1 MDTSSAQVL
10 RTPLTDLLK
19 IKHPIMLAGMNNVS
33 SADLAAAVSNAGGIG
48 SIGGVFMTPKML
60 RKEIAKLKSQ
70 LVDKTCFGV
79 DLLLPQVGG
88 SARKTNYDYTEGALP
103 ELVEVIIESKAR
115 LFISAVGVPPKWV
128 VDKLHQN
135 GVLCMNMCGHPKHVK
150 KAISVGIDI
159 VCCQGYEGGGHTG
172 EIGTMALIP
181 LCVEAAKGAKSPLTG
196 GPVHVVAAGGIFDG
210 RGVAASLSLG
220 AEAVWVGTRFIASKE
235 ATTSNRHKKS
245 VVEGSATDTV
255 RTLIYTGRPL
265 RVIKT
270 DIVNRWEAQPE
281 KIKQLTSEG
290 KLPVQ
295 WERVKT
301 LKEGKPWSVAKSHAL
316 LVGQACGGVK
326 SILSAKEIVDN
337 LVHGAADILNNRKKL
352 IVAKL

>member
-1 MDTSSAQVL
+1 MSSPQVIKTS
-10 RTPLTDLLK
+10 LTDLLK

-33 SADLAAAVSNAGGIG
+33 GADLAAAVSNAGGIG
-48 SIGGVFMTPKML
+48 SIGGVLLTPKML
-60 RKEIAKLKSQ
+60 RAEIAKLKAQ

-88 SARKTNYDYTEGALP
+88 SARKTNYDYTEGSLP
-103 ELVEVIIESKAR
+103 ELINVIIESKAR
-115 LFISAVGVPPKWV
+115 LFISAVGIPPKWV
-128 VDKLHQN
+128 VDKLHQH
-135 GVLCMNMCGHPKHVK
+135 GILCMNMCGHPKHVK
-150 KAISVGIDI
+150 KAISVGMDI

-181 LCVEAAKGAKSPLTG
+181 LCVEAAKGATSPLTG

-235 ATTSNRHKKS
+235 ATTSTRHKNS
-245 VVEGSATDTV
+245 VVEGAATDTV

-270 DIVNRWEAQPE
+270 DIVNKWEAQPQRISE
-281 KIKQLTSEG
+281 LTAEGQLPIAWDRKRTLAAG
-290 KLPVQ
+290 
-295 WERVKT
+295 ER
-301 LKEGKPWSVAKSHAL
+301 WSVAKTHPL

-326 SILSAKEIVDN
+326 SIAPAKEIVDQ
-337 LVHGAADILNNRKKL
+337 LVTEAAAIIQNRNNL
-352 IVAKL
+352 IVSKL